1 MGKFKV
7 LIISA
12 SCWLKLAPED
22 AEIDF
27 LRNYYSIASEIA
39 KCCCWQFNLAL
50 VFVN

>member
-1 MGKFKV
+1 

-27 LRNYYSIASEIA
+27 FEKLLLN
-39 KCCCWQFNLAL
+39 CF
-50 VFVN
+50 